1 MSSTG
6 TPTRS
11 PRARTLDAPGDD
23 RRRGAPSE
31 LVASFLSA
39 VVVVVECVVLTL
51 LVVVLV
57 VGAVLVASPTGAGW
71 SGAAT
76 IAASTWLLGH
86 GVPVEAS
93 GATLTI
99 VPLGVTAL
107 ALFVAFAVG
116 RRTLRPRAA
125 ALAFAV
131 LGYAAVV
138 TVVAVVT
145 GPVAPGGVLWAPVG
159 GAMLALAG
167 LGLGMTTRPDAPT
180 PGELAERLQEVLEPR
195 VPIPSVA
202 LDGVRRGAA
211 AGVVGVLLAVA
222 AAGVLLVV
230 WAVSG
235 RSTVGDVLRALDP
248 GTASGLLLGVAQLA
262 FVPNL
267 VAWALAWL
275 VGPGFAVGVGSE
287 YAPSSHVDGALPL
300 VPLVGALPG
309 PGWANPVAQASVL
322 VVVAAGV
329 VAGVYLWRAHAF
341 AGGTT
346 WTGLVT
352 SVVTAPV
359 VAGVLVAGLEG
370 VAGGA
375 VGPGAMRQVG
385 AQPWVVGGLAAL
397 WVGLGVALAVGWRL
411 LDLRGRSRR

>member
-1 MSSTG
+1 
-6 TPTRS
+6 
-11 PRARTLDAPGDD
+11 
-23 RRRGAPSE
+23 
-31 LVASFLSA
+31 
-39 VVVVVECVVLTL
+39 
-51 LVVVLV
+51 
-57 VGAVLVASPTGAGW
+57 
-71 SGAAT
+71 
-76 IAASTWLLGH
+76 
-86 GVPVEAS
+86 
-93 GATLTI
+93 
-99 VPLGVTAL
+99 
-107 ALFVAFAVG
+107 
-116 RRTLRPRAA
+116 
-125 ALAFAV
+125 
-131 LGYAAVV
+131 
-138 TVVAVVT
+138 
-145 GPVAPGGVLWAPVG
+145 
-159 GAMLALAG
+159 MLALAG

-180 PGELAERLQEVLEPR
+180 LGELAARLQEALEPR

-211 AGVVGVLLAVA
+211 AGVVGVLLAIA

-275 VGPGFAVGVGSE
+275 VGPGFAVGVGSQ

-309 PGWANPVAQASVL
+309 PGWANQVAQASVL

-329 VAGVYLWRAHAF
+329 VAGIYLWRAHAF

-352 SVVTAPV
+352 SVITAPV

-370 VAGGA
+370 VASGA
-375 VGPGAMRQVG
+375 VGPGAMRHVG
-385 AQPWVVGGLAAL
+385 AQPWAVGGLAAL

-411 LDLRGRSRR
+411 LDLRGRARR